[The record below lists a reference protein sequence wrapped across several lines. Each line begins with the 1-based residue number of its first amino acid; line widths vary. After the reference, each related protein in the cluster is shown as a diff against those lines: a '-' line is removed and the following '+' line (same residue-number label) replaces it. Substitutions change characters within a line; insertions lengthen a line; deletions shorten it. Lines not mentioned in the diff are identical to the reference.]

1 MKAWI
6 HRLSIYEKEIIFIL
20 NILKFIFHIYYNNFY
35 NYSFLYKSRINT
47 IYFKNK
53 NIKRIRDMIQIIMY
67 T

>member
-53 NIKRIRDMIQIIMY
+53 NMFY
-67 T
+67 FNVLNN

>member
-53 NIKRIRDMIQIIMY
+53 NIEKFIFLIYKGII
-67 T
+67 